1 MTQPPESREEQE
13 AGRGWLPPLR
23 RAPDFE
29 SFWEKTRVELGRVAP
44 NTSRHPLES
53 EDRALGFERLDF
65 NSLGEVR
72 VSGYAIRWKDG
83 VPRPLVAHSHG
94 YEGEL
99 DPMWHWAR
107 AGVNVVGVEAR
118 GYGRSKDALP
128 SPSPWGYVLTG
139 IESPEEHVLRG
150 AVCDYMRAVEVGR
163 EILGASVSRTV
174 LHGASFAGGL
184 AVMAESILQAAD
196 LLVVAVPSFG
206 WAEGR
211 RFFVREGS
219 GKEINRYL
227 EAHPGRE
234 EDLMLVLSY
243 FDPMNFAH
251 DIRCPTLVGLGV
263 EDNVVPAPTV
273 YAIVRP
279 SRRPARGHGATR
291 EPHGA
296 PRGETLGTV
305 RGVLAPPGARR
316 CPRRLWKEG
325 RAGTLGGSLCRSTTP
340 TASSCPTAPASSPRS
355 PGR

>member
-1 MTQPPESREEQE
+1 MQPPEPYEGPDIR
-13 AGRGWLPPLR
+13 RGGLPPLK

-44 NTSRHPLES
+44 NASRHPLES

-65 NSLGEVR
+65 DSLGEVR
-72 VSGYAIRWKDG
+72 VSGYVIRWKDG
-83 VPRPLVAHSHG
+83 AARPLVVDSHG

-99 DPMWHWAR
+99 EPKWHWAR

-118 GYGRSKDALP
+118 GYGSSKGALP

-150 AVCDYMRAVEVGR
+150 AVCDYVRAVEVGR
-163 EILGASVSRTV
+163 EIFGASVSRRV

-211 RFFVREGS
+211 RLLVKEGS
-219 GKEINRYL
+219 GDEINRYL

-243 FDPMNFAH
+243 FDPTNFAG
-251 DIRCPTLVGLGV
+251 DIRCPTLVGLCM
-263 EDNVVPAPTV
+263 EDDVVPAPTV
-273 YAIVRP
+273 HAIADR
-279 SRRPARGHGATR
+279 
-291 EPHGA
+291 
-296 PRGETLGTV
+296 
-305 RGVLAPPGARR
+305 
-316 CPRRLWKEG
+316 
-325 RAGTLGGSLCRSTTP
+325 LGGPREVMELPVSHTERPEEKLWERFEAYWLRLALEGVP
-340 TASSCPTAPASSPRS
+340 ADFGKKEAPKP
-355 PGR
+355 